1 MNTYE
6 KIVSFLKSYQ
16 KLEFDIEYF
25 KNKMEGVKAISYSQE
40 EKGTVMLNSMSL
52 YMQKID
58 EAQQKQK
65 AVLDFIENH
74 FEGKTRNIFYG
85 RYIKGMTLKEIGTEV
100 NYSKSQVKHLHDKA
114 IFSYLAKK

>member
-6 KIVSFLKSYQ
+6 KIVAFLGTYR
-16 KLEFDIEYF
+16 KLEYDIEYF
-25 KNKMEGVKAISYSQE
+25 RNKMEGVKAISYSQE
-40 EKGTVMLNSMSL
+40 EKGTIMQDTMSL
-52 YMQKID
+52 CIQKIE
-58 EAQQKQK
+58 EAERKQK
-65 AVLDFIENH
+65 EVLDFIEDH
-74 FEGKTRNIFYG
+74 FEGKIRNIFYG